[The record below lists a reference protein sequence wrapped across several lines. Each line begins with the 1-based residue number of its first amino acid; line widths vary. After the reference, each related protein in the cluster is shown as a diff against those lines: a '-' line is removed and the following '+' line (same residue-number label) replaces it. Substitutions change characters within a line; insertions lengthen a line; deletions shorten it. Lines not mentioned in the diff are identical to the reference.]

1 MLAASGSGRHPAAA
15 QRPVRLREA
24 LRLALEQGQRRM
36 AGRALDRGAVTVPFA
51 AAAGPDPF
59 VNLNTPED
67 LAAAEAV
74 LRRGA
79 P

>member
-36 AGRALDRGAVTVPFA
+36 AGRALDRGAVTVPP
-51 AAAGPDPF
+51 AAGAGTEPF
-59 VNLNTPED
+59 VNLNAPQD
-67 LAAAEAV
+67 LVAAEA
-74 LRRGA
+74 LSRRGA